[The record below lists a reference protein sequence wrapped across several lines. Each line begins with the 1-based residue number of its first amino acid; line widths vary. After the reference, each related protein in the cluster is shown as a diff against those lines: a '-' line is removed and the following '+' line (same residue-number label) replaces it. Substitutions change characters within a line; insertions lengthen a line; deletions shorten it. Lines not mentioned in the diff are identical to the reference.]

1 MFIRL
6 LWAGAGIAAG
16 LLIAGVVFSWMFP
29 PQAPAPKVVVARV
42 SPDYDD
48 A

>member
-1 MFIRL
+1 MVIRL

-29 PQAPAPKVVVARV
+29 PPPAPAPRPRPV
-42 SPDYDD
+42 
-48 A
+48 